1 MSWNEVINF
10 FIIIVL
16 IIEETFTIMIYIC
29 YDLICVTHPSLTW
42 KTKEHGFNINMCW
55 KITKESW
62 VITYHMIKHESVES
76 MLQWANYKGVV
87 MDCCHPHFLINGTF
101 QLFSCTLKEIN
112 YSFVSAFHVFDFIM
126 HLIC

>member
-1 MSWNEVINF
+1 
-10 FIIIVL
+10 
-16 IIEETFTIMIYIC
+16 
-29 YDLICVTHPSLTW
+29 
-42 KTKEHGFNINMCW
+42 
-55 KITKESW
+55 
-62 VITYHMIKHESVES
+62 MIKHESVES